1 GPARCPMRRR
11 RNKCGGERGR
21 CANFSGG
28 VVMCEYPR
36 HPKTRAVIVR
46 AREIIGDPDRW
57 TPVSAAV
64 DGEGNERHA
73 RQAKAV
79 RFSGAGALRRAA
91 MELIA
96 DYDSSAF
103 KAADDA
109 YWAVNTRWGRTVRYD
124 NLEFINE
131 KGHQAMLAVF
141 DEVLASK
148 CKCE

>member
-1 GPARCPMRRR
+1 
-11 RNKCGGERGR
+11 
-21 CANFSGG
+21 
-28 VVMCEYPR
+28 MCEYPR

-46 AREIIGDPDRW
+46 AREIISDPDRW
-57 TPVSAAV
+57 TPASQAV
-64 DGEGNERHA
+64 DADGNWVRA

-91 MELIA
+91 MELIP